1 MTATALAFAGLAAPV
16 FAVAAYVGTH
26 VADMLCA
33 KCAPFDDGPA
43 PVAFRR
49 APFALAGALLGF
61 ALAAQGEAFPQLAIS
76 ALLVLAL
83 AGCTAADL
91 RCGILPDVLTLG
103 SLALVVGLGAAA
115 HDLSPAF
122 GAAVVMVPFALAAA
136 ATRGRAM
143 GWGDVKL
150 AGLGGALLGARD
162 ATLAFMLA
170 ALAAYAIARRT
181 GGVRRPIAFGPYLA
195 ASIAVMLPIVR
206 II

>member
-1 MTATALAFAGLAAPV
+1 MMPAVLAALAALV
-16 FAVAAYVGTH
+16 FALAGYAGTLL
-26 VADMLCA
+26 ADALCA
-33 KCAPFDDGPA
+33 GCVPFEDGPS

-49 APFALAGALLGF
+49 GWF
-61 ALAAQGEAFPQLAIS
+61 ALAAGCVGCALALQHEAPAQLAFS

-83 AGCTAADL
+83 AGCTSADL
-91 RCGILPDVLTLG
+91 RLGLLPDLLTVGPLV
-103 SLALVVGLGAAA
+103 LVVGAGAAA
-115 HDLSPAF
+115 HDFAPAL
-122 GAAVVMVPFALAAA
+122 GAAFIMLPFAAAAA

-170 ALAAYAIARRT
+170 ALVAYVIARRT
-181 GGVRRPIAFGPYLA
+181 SGLHRPIAFGPYLA
-195 ASIAVMLPIVR
+195 ASIAAMLPFVR